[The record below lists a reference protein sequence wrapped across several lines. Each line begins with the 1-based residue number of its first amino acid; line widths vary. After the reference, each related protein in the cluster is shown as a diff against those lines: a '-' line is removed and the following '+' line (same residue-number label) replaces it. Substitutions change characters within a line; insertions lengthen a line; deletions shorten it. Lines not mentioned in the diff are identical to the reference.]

1 MSLEEFVG
9 EIGKTANVS
18 LSNFKNLFTA
28 LVGFYLVL
36 LLCFLVHKGR
46 RKLKKGLRKLL
57 RNAKATL
64 SSFSDFWNRIR
75 ISFGIRS

>member
-1 MSLEEFVG
+1 MSQEEFVG
-9 EIGKTANVS
+9 EFGKTANVS

-28 LVGFYLVL
+28 LVGFHLVL

-46 RKLKKGLRKLL
+46 RKLKKALRKLL

-64 SSFSDFWNRIR
+64 SSFSDFLNRIR